1 MQSQLYADEEMEK
14 IRIQN
19 INTDRKWYSN
29 LIILIVS
36 YIFYYVGVIAIVM
49 LFFIVKWSLIIMRD
63 IIFFEY
69 GYYYKE
75 VWGHIEEAVCY
86 VSEQCECL
94 R

>member
-29 LIILIVS
+29 LIILIVL
-36 YIFYYVGVIAIVM
+36 YIFYYVGVIVIVM

-75 VWGHIEEAVCY
+75 VWGHIEETVCY